1 MKQTLHTS
9 RRAFKLALLC
19 LMAFVTW
26 GGNYC
31 IAQETAYKTLSFPD
45 GNSKRVQS
53 YTDTWSA
60 TISGFTWEI
69 VKFNNNNSGWKFIR
83 AGSKKN
89 ASVAK
94 IKNETPFDRAIGKV
108 VVDIAEIENTQIK
121 NINSIKFEVSSDGFQ
136 TIDQTITITS
146 DFNNIE
152 KHTFVVSNPRVG
164 QYFRLTFDLKQGSGN
179 GFVQINKVEYY
190 EDASNKTATSLSFD
204 APSYTISKDQTLQQR
219 PTLKADEQTLSGK
232 TITWSSD
239 NEKVATVDVA
249 TGIVTGV
256 GLGKAKITAKFAGD
270 DEYKSSTASY
280 EIIVKG
286 APALSFPEASYNIFA
301 NDKFAAPKL
310 TKSPADVV
318 VTYSSSDEKV
328 ATVEASTGEVTIVG
342 AGTAKITATSQV
354 TDVYEEAQASYDLVV
369 TKFTPKL
376 SFPQTSYTIE
386 MGDAFS
392 APKLGGLPEGVT
404 PVYTSSK
411 EEVATV
417 DEATGK
423 VNIVGVG
430 TTTITVTSPE
440 TGIYEGATASYVLT
454 VNRATTRKVTFDFA
468 NQVDVSNIEEDGV
481 CLKFEKAG
489 SQNEPYWNASGH
501 IRFYKLSV
509 ITITANSNIKNVKFE
524 FVGADKIKS
533 AVTNP
538 GNYAANV
545 WNFSDVKAK
554 TGTLKNNGSVAKIK
568 KIIVTTELPTSVGT
582 ITIATPEGFGTYYN
596 SNSYILPEGLT
607 AFGYTKANT
616 DGTLVKTEEFT
627 GGDVVPANAALVVK
641 GNEGDYECYA
651 TDQVA
656 TKTLEGNLLKGVAKA
671 TTVEKAEGFKRYVL
685 TTVNNVLG
693 FYRTKSGNI
702 KVPAN
707 RAYLELT
714 EAQAQAVSF
723 FQLDGET
730 TGIENATAT
739 TKEAP
744 KAIYTLSGV
753 RLKATTTQGLPAG
766 AYVVNG
772 KVVIVK

>member
-1 MKQTLHTS
+1 M
-9 RRAFKLALLC
+9 
-19 LMAFVTW
+19 
-26 GGNYC
+26 
-31 IAQETAYKTLSFPD
+31 
-45 GNSKRVQS
+45 
-53 YTDTWSA
+53 
-60 TISGFTWEI
+60 
-69 VKFNNNNSGWKFIR
+69 
-83 AGSKKN
+83 
-89 ASVAK
+89 
-94 IKNETPFDRAIGKV
+94 
-108 VVDIAEIENTQIK
+108 VDIAEIENTQIK

-239 NEKVATVDVA
+239 NEKVATVDAA

-509 ITITANSNIKNVKFE
+509 MTITANSNIKNVKFE

-616 DGTLVKTEEFT
+616 DGTLVKTDEFT

-641 GNEGDYECYA
+641 GNTGDYECYA
-651 TDQVA
+651 TDKEA
-656 TKTLEGNLLKGVAKA
+656 MKTLEGNLLKGVAAYKEIP
-671 TTVEKAEGFKRYVL
+671 VESGKKRYVL
-685 TTVNNVLG
+685 TTVNGVLG
-693 FYRTKSGNI
+693 FYQTKSGNI

-714 EAQAQAVSF
+714 KAQAQAVSF